1 MKNLIFIAPPAAGK
15 GTISELLKEKYALPH
30 ISTGDLLRQAI
41 LDNNPY
47 KEEIET
53 IQKQGLLVKDEIV
66 LDLLKQRI
74 ECKDCENGYILD
86 GFPRNIEQAES
97 YEELLKDIHKDLGI
111 VILLEVDKNLAKAR
125 ITGRLN
131 CPECGAIYNEAFD
144 NMKPTIE
151 GICDKCSAKLTK
163 RSDDNEKTFLQRFD
177 TYLEKTEPLINY
189 YEEKGLLYRIDS
201 TDALKA
207 VKEIEKIMK

>member
-74 ECKDCENGYILD
+74 ECKDCENGYILMV
-86 GFPRNIEQAES
+86 FQ
-97 YEELLKDIHKDLGI
+97 
-111 VILLEVDKNLAKAR
+111 
-125 ITGRLN
+125 
-131 CPECGAIYNEAFD
+131 
-144 NMKPTIE
+144 
-151 GICDKCSAKLTK
+151 
-163 RSDDNEKTFLQRFD
+163 
-177 TYLEKTEPLINY
+177 
-189 YEEKGLLYRIDS
+189 
-201 TDALKA
+201 
-207 VKEIEKIMK
+207 EI

>member
-125 ITGRLN
+125 ITGRLS
-131 CPECGAIYNEAFD
+131 CPGCGAIYNEAFD

-207 VKEIEKIMK
+207 VEEIEKIMK

>member
-74 ECKDCENGYILD
+74 ECNDCENGYILD

-131 CPECGAIYNEAFD
+131 CPGCGAIYNEAFD
-144 NMKPTIE
+144 NMKPVIE

-207 VKEIEKIMK
+207 VEEIEKIMK